1 MERSS
6 DEYSTI
12 NTTGSHPV
20 TPVDDHSYS
29 TVQTDSAGGLE
40 NRRWSIDTE
49 GFCGEKKEKFRAISG
64 YFTTAESYNNKL
76 QLNDDTL
83 EKTEFSVK
91 RSLRIASLLHQ
102 RNLV

>member
-12 NTTGSHPV
+12 KTTGSHPV

-40 NRRWSIDTE
+40 NRRWSIDTA

-76 QLNDDTL
+76 
-83 EKTEFSVK
+83 
-91 RSLRIASLLHQ
+91 
-102 RNLV
+102 